1 MLRTNPTDAAATAVR
16 SLCHAGLGA
25 VREFAWRTAL
35 SLRRPPEPDPVLAA
49 DWDLLVV
56 LDACRAD
63 VFSEVAADHPSES
76 LHPGETRISPAS
88 SSVGWLEAVFGDADP
103 GELENLAYV
112 SGNPYT
118 DRVLD
123 GAEFSAVEEVWRE
136 GWDDDL
142 GTVPPEPITDRA
154 IELGRAGGFDRLVVH
169 YMQPHFPAIAPGL
182 SGGGDEG
189 VSLSAFGDEPM
200 SIWEALRFGRV
211 SERTVRE
218 RYRANLAY
226 VFGEV
231 EELLSNVE
239 SERAVITADHGN
251 AIGEYGIYGHPGGV
265 SLPCLREVPWCVTTA
280 TDRGTREPDDSTT
293 AGSEPTTTVD
303 ERLERLGYRT

>member
-1 MLRTNPTDAAATAVR
+1 MDAVATATR
-16 SLCHAGLGA
+16 NLRHAGLDA
-25 VREFAWRTAL
+25 IREFAWRTAL
-35 SLRRPPEPDPVLAA
+35 SAWPAPDPDPVLAA

-63 VFSEVAADHPSES
+63 LFAEVTAERPSER
-76 LHPGETRISPAS
+76 LHPGGTRTSPAS
-88 SSVGWLEAVFGDADP
+88 SSIGWLRAVFGGADR
-103 GELENLAYV
+103 GALADLAYV

-118 DRVLD
+118 DRVLEAERF
-123 GAEFSAVEEVWRE
+123 GAIAEVWRE

-154 IELGRAGGFDRLVVH
+154 IKLGRSGAFDRLVVH

-182 SGGGDEG
+182 SGGDDEG
-189 VSLSAFGDEPM
+189 VSLESFGDEPM

-211 SERTVRE
+211 SERAVRK

-226 VFGEV
+226 VLGEV
-231 EELLSNVE
+231 EDLLSNVD
-239 SERAVITADHGN
+239 SERAVVTADHGN

-280 TDRGTREPDDSTT
+280 TDRGTRELDVPADTRS
-293 AGSEPTTTVD
+293 GPTVD